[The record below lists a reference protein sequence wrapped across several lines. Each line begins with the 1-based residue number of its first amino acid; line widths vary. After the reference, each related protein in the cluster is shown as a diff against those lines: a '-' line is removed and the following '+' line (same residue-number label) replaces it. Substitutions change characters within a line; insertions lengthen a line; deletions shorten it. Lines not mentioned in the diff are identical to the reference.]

1 MFIENQNRN
10 AVVLRGWAHYWR
22 SSEVFP
28 KTPPCYVNTEYS
40 LEQASIWVFFQSP
53 LQVMSNIQKCM
64 ARKGACPVLGRMT
77 CLSYSP
83 SYGICLNQVISD
95 SKVCWKCKNNFSE
108 ILKLLVLFLI
118 FRTES
123 VHLFS
128 YNIFKQAD
136 KIKWKL

>member
-1 MFIENQNRN
+1 M
-10 AVVLRGWAHYWR
+10 
-22 SSEVFP
+22 
-28 KTPPCYVNTEYS
+28 
-40 LEQASIWVFFQSP
+40 
-53 LQVMSNIQKCM
+53 
-64 ARKGACPVLGRMT
+64 LGRMT

>member
-1 MFIENQNRN
+1 M
-10 AVVLRGWAHYWR
+10 
-22 SSEVFP
+22 
-28 KTPPCYVNTEYS
+28 NTEYS

-53 LQVMSNIQKCM
+53 FQVMSNIQKCM
-64 ARKGACPVLGRMT
+64 ARKGACPVLGTMT

-83 SYGICLNQVISD
+83 SYGIYLNQVLSD

-108 ILKLLVLFLI
+108 ILKLLGFFQI
-118 FRTES
+118 FRTEC

-136 KIKWKL
+136 KIK